1 MQSLQVLNRL
11 EIAGRWLARKLW
23 QLVKY
28 AVTNPIGFMWSCI
41 KAYFVLLI
49 WVLILAFTFG
59 VQAQTA
65 EPDSVG
71 AQVVD
76 VTICEGYAPTGAAP
90 QFALP
95 GQVGLAECAAGSR
108 ERYGS
113 ARLNK
118 LNEGRECP
126 AKQVGQSG
134 GSILVQDYQGQ
145 PCGISGQPYWVPV
158 PYRFIKYSIDY
169 QCPPDNP
176 LYAAYKKLQI
186 TPEGTKQCIK
196 PVSDCWTG
204 ANAPAAPLMQFSPS
218 NAGQS
223 QICVVGDNGKKC
235 PWKAKGANGIFEPDV
250 GNPHSCLEEPPPP
263 DANPDTPDT
272 CVTGGNGMKVC
283 PDDPNS
289 NCKPGQSGSVGGEA
303 GVILTCKAGCGFFNG
318 KFLCFSDPDIP
329 NLPDLPEKPP
339 ANDEIPD
346 PNKAMADMLKKD
358 FKDVQIGVES
368 RLDGL
373 TQLMANQNQLSKQEI
388 DGQKKSNDFSN
399 QLLNSINQNTANTVA
414 ELKKLNE
421 GDGQPSPTPSEKEID
436 LGEKN
441 DWSTRNFG
449 TVIKGAGDSIMQ
461 QPVFGSVGRFFTAS
475 FSGSC
480 PSWSVNVWGFSI
492 VIDQLCSETFQQILP
507 AIRAVILLIFSFFA
521 FRVAFLD

>member
-1 MQSLQVLNRL
+1 MESLQVLNRL
-11 EIAGRWLARKLW
+11 KVAGRWSVSKLW

-28 AVTNPIGFMWSCI
+28 AVTNPIGFMWACL
-41 KAYFVLLI
+41 KAYLVVLV

-59 VQAQTA
+59 AQAQTT
-65 EPDSVG
+65 EPTSVG
-71 AQVVD
+71 PQVVD
-76 VTICEGYAPTGAAP
+76 VTICEGYAPTGTAP
-90 QFALP
+90 QFSLP
-95 GQVGLAECAAGSR
+95 GKKDVADCAIGSR
-108 ERYGS
+108 ERYAGT
-113 ARLNK
+113 RLNK

-126 AKQVGQSG
+126 SKQVAAAG
-134 GSILVQDYQGQ
+134 GSIQVQDYQGS
-145 PCGISGQPYWVPV
+145 PTCFMSGSPYWVPI
-158 PYRFIKYSIDY
+158 PYRFIKHSTDY

-176 LYAAYKKLQI
+176 LYSAYKKLET

-196 PVSDCWTG
+196 PVSGCWSG
-204 ANAPAAPLMQFSPS
+204 ADAPAAPLMQFSPN

-235 PWKAKGANGIFEPDV
+235 PWKAKGSNGIFEPDV
-250 GNPHSCLEEPPPP
+250 GNPNSCLDEPPPP
-263 DANPDTPDT
+263 DANPNTPDT

-289 NCKPGQSGSVGGEA
+289 ACKPDPTNA
-303 GVILTCKAGCGFFNG
+303 GVMTCKAGCGYING
-318 KFLCFSDPDIP
+318 KFFCTTEPDIP
-329 NLPDLPEKPP
+329 NLPDLPDAPDP
-339 ANDEIPD
+339 NDEIPD

-388 DGQKKSNDFSN
+388 DSQKKSNDFSN

-414 ELKKLNE
+414 ELKKMNE
-421 GDGQPSPTPSEKEID
+421 GDGGPSPTPSDKEID

-449 TVIKGAGDSIMQ
+449 TVIKGAGDTIMQ
-461 QPVFGSVGRFFTAS
+461 QPVFNSVGNFFTAS
-475 FSGSC
+475 FGGSC
-480 PSWSVNVWGFSI
+480 PSWSVNVWGFAI

-507 AIRAVILLIFSFFA
+507 AVRAVILLVFSFFA

>member
-28 AVTNPIGFMWSCI
+28 AVTNPIGFMWSCV
-41 KAYFVLLI
+41 KAYFVVLI

-59 VQAQTA
+59 VQAQQTFPPA
-65 EPDSVG
+65 KKSAALLCG
-71 AQVVD
+71 
-76 VTICEGYAPTGAAP
+76 GYAASGPEPTFTVAANGT
-90 QFALP
+90 AADC
-95 GQVGLAECAAGSR
+95 AEGSVS
-108 ERYGS
+108 RYGS
-113 ARLNK
+113 ARLAK
-118 LNEGRECP
+118 HNEGREC
-126 AKQVGQSG
+126 ASKTVS
-134 GSILVQDYQGQ
+134 STVKTALYVQDYQGS
-145 PCGISGQPYWVPV
+145 PTCFPSGSPYFMQVAFRVIGPTEV
-158 PYRFIKYSIDY
+158 FE
-169 QCPPDNP
+169 CPPDGP
-176 LYAAYKKLQI
+176 AWTGYTQLAADANGVKI
-186 TPEGTKQCIK
+186 CK
-196 PVSDCWTG
+196 PNESGCWTG
-204 ANAPAAPLMQFSPS
+204 ADSPAAPLMQFSPTD
-218 NAGQS
+218 AGKS
-223 QICVVGDNGKKC
+223 QICVTGDNGKKC

-250 GNPHSCLEEPPPP
+250 GNRNACLDNPPPP
-263 DANPDTPDT
+263 DANPNTPDT

-283 PDDPNS
+283 PDDPNAS
-289 NCKPGQSGSVGGEA
+289 CKPSSADGAVM
-303 GVILTCKAGCGFFNG
+303 TCKSGCGYING
-318 KFLCFSDPDIP
+318 KFFCTTEPDIP
-329 NLPDLPEKPP
+329 NLPDLPDAPD
-339 ANDEIPD
+339 ANDEISD